1 MNQKN
6 FETLLKHLLKN
17 SLTSA
22 KFEEVKPVV
31 ELFLYS
37 DYLPTT
43 VENLKPLEKKRL
55 LFLVEK
61 FRRYSCSSVTRRQQL
76 KAFAEELNTDH
87 PNPPLQ
93 VSEFVDPLAK
103 KLGLDEDLNHLKSQV
118 LTLQKRHYQLPI

>member
-1 MNQKN
+1 MNQKT
-6 FETLLKHLLKN
+6 FETALKHLLKN

-76 KAFAEELNTDH
+76 KAFAEKLNTDQSNH
-87 PNPPLQ
+87 PLQ
-93 VSEFVDPLAK
+93 DSELVDPLAK
-103 KLGLDEDLNHLKSQV
+103 KLGLDEDLNHLKSQL
-118 LTLQKRHYQLPI
+118 LTLQTRHYHFQ

>member
-1 MNQKN
+1 MNQN
-6 FETLLKHLLKN
+6 DFENALHHLLSH
-17 SLTSA
+17 SLKTST
-22 KFEEVKPVV
+22 FDEIKPVV

-76 KAFAEELNTDH
+76 KAFAEKLNTDH
-87 PNPPLQ
+87 SNPPLQ

-103 KLGLDEDLNHLKSQV
+103 KLGLDEDLNHLKSQL
-118 LTLQKRHYQLPI
+118 LTLQTRHYHFQ

>member
-1 MNQKN
+1 MNQKD
-6 FETLLKHLLKN
+6 FETLLKYLLKS
-17 SLTSA
+17 SLRSA
-22 KFEEVKPVV
+22 KFEDVKPVV

-61 FRRYSCSSVTRRQQL
+61 FRRYSCSSITRRQQL
-76 KAFAEELNTDH
+76 KAFAEKLNTDH
-87 PNPPLQ
+87 SNPPLQ

-103 KLGLDEDLNHLKSQV
+103 KLGLDEDLNHLKSQL
-118 LTLQKRHYQLPI
+118 LTLQTRHYHFQ